1 MSDGFFPS
9 YTDENK
15 EIDNDIEQE
24 DNIPFKTN
32 DSNEWSLNNEEDV
45 SMDNSVNQKNEE
57 EFQEIME
64 NASKKYDIYWD
75 RDNAVIKII
84 LYVLF
89 GISAIG
95 SLFYVFWW
103 IFSNQLLAFLQRL
116 VKRVFEKMFMRH
128 DVCDFINELFAESY
142 NNKKKSPKCGT
153 WVQLQK

>member
-1 MSDGFFPS
+1 MSDGFFPN

-24 DNIPFKTN
+24 DNIPFKTD

-64 NASKKYDIYWD
+64 NASKKYDTYWD

-89 GISAIG
+89 GISIIG

-103 IFSNQLLAFLQRL
+103 IFSN
-116 VKRVFEKMFMRH
+116 
-128 DVCDFINELFAESY
+128 
-142 NNKKKSPKCGT
+142 
-153 WVQLQK
+153 